1 MSNELNN
8 RLGEDG
14 AFVIG
19 PARCGS
25 TLVSDILNLHHDILS
40 ISEFIASNGLDSLLR
55 GKVTGASY
63 WNRLSKASPIL
74 RMMITPETMPNEF
87 LYRSDTGRFPIHNVP
102 PILKMTLPHLSNNP
116 DNLFESLSNTI
127 PNQPKQ
133 STQAHHAMF
142 FQNLKSLCGGNIWV
156 ERSGM
161 SLMYARLLPQLFP
174 EAKFIMLYRDG
185 RDVAISL
192 QAFKPARAIIWIW
205 TLLRKIGVDPL
216 DFENPMGRSRKYKL
230 NEYFF
235 LSKWAAKWMLNNPPP
250 LKACAAF
257 WSEMTIKG
265 LDEFKKIPNSHRYY
279 LCYENLVTD
288 PRPQLTALANFLN
301 VDPHKDWLKKA
312 SVLPRKLKPRWKD
325 LELIKQKR
333 LDDWTKFART
343 EADKFMC

>member
-116 DNLFESLSNTI
+116 DNLFDSLSNTI

-142 FQNLKSLCGGNIWV
+142 FQTGLIGLSLYLMVFIRV
-156 ERSGM
+156 
-161 SLMYARLLPQLFP
+161 SLMNFNFQKLRLSQSNYHHVEIWFYQL
-174 EAKFIMLYRDG
+174 EK
-185 RDVAISL
+185 VAS
-192 QAFKPARAIIWIW
+192 Q
-205 TLLRKIGVDPL
+205 
-216 DFENPMGRSRKYKL
+216 
-230 NEYFF
+230 
-235 LSKWAAKWMLNNPPP
+235 
-250 LKACAAF
+250 
-257 WSEMTIKG
+257 
-265 LDEFKKIPNSHRYY
+265 
-279 LCYENLVTD
+279 
-288 PRPQLTALANFLN
+288 
-301 VDPHKDWLKKA
+301 
-312 SVLPRKLKPRWKD
+312 
-325 LELIKQKR
+325 
-333 LDDWTKFART
+333 
-343 EADKFMC
+343 